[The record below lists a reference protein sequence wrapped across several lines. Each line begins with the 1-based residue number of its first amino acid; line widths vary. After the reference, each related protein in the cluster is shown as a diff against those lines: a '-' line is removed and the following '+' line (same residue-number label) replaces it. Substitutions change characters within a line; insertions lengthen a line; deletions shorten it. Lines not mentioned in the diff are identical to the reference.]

1 MREFVTRRWS
11 RRIVPGLAI
20 LFALFAAGCGVSKPA
35 ARPEKWAQPVVS
47 RTLENWY
54 KLDGDV
60 YRSEQPTRAGFE
72 EIRKMGIQTI
82 IDLRAGHTDAD
93 LIKGMGFTLIEVPM
107 TAAGFGTEDVVKAL
121 RAIKDARKPV
131 LIHCQYGADRTGLVA
146 AMYRIVFEDWT
157 KDDAVAEMT
166 LGAFG
171 FHKHYANIPDF
182 IHGVNVAKI
191 KAEVGLQ

>member
-1 MREFVTRRWS
+1 MGEFLTRQRLK
-11 RRIVPGLAI
+11 RI
-20 LFALFAAGCGVSKPA
+20 ALGAVVLLSISYAGCDVSKPA

-47 RTLENWY
+47 STLENWY

-72 EIRKMGIQTI
+72 DIRKMGIQTI

-107 TAAGFGTEDVVKAL
+107 TATGFGTNDVVKAL

-157 KDDAVAEMT
+157 KDDAIAELT
-166 LGAFG
+166 QGGFG
-171 FHKHYANIPDF
+171 FHIYYVNIPMF
-182 IHGVNVAKI
+182 IGDVNVAKI